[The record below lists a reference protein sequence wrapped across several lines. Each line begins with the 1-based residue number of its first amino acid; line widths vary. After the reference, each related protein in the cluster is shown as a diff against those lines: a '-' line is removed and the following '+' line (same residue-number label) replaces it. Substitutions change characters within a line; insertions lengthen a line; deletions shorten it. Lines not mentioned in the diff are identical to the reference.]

1 MKVLKKLWSGLWV
14 LVDCLLLIL
23 SVLLLAIV
31 VLQAV
36 PQLGDP
42 LGATSIAVAVT
53 GLLPPQIAFIGVVPS
68 PLGGVFR
75 TDFLLIAIACMV
87 LARLV
92 RALSK
97 GLI

>member
-1 MKVLKKLWSGLWV
+1 MKIIKKLWGGLCV
-14 LVDCLLLIL
+14 LVDCALLVIA
-23 SVLLLAIV
+23 VLLLALV
-31 VLQAV
+31 VLQAA

-42 LGATSIAVAVT
+42 LGATSIAVALT
-53 GLLPPQIAFIGVVPS
+53 GIMPAQLAFIGVVPS

-75 TDFLLIAIACMV
+75 TDFLLVAIVSMV